1 MLYHLIGNQSGC
13 YQLLLL
19 SVWLLP
25 TTVWLLPWWSPIAT
39 TGNYQQKTSM
49 KLGKKPQRFIKE
61 NFCSILEY
69 ILSDHFTIR
78 SIKMKIHTCPNSV
91 STYLTPMNQLLH
103 SQTGMKMYV
112 QELSLSFI
120 ISNLPKIRI
129 PYIQKSIECNAILFS
144 WNQQPPWQVV
154 CSHFLHLKYILF
166 TKIWNEMIK
175 YLKLK

>member
-1 MLYHLIGNQSGC
+1 MLYRLIGNQSGC

-25 TTVWLLPWWSPIAT
+25 TTVWSLPWRSQIAT

-78 SIKMKIHTCPNSV
+78 SIKMKIHTWPNSV

-112 QELSLSFI
+112 QELLLSFI

-129 PYIQKSIECNAILFS
+129 PYIQKSINVQRHIDFVKSTTSMTSRLLTFS
-144 WNQQPPWQVV
+144 SFKIHSFHKN
-154 CSHFLHLKYILF
+154 LKR
-166 TKIWNEMIK
+166 ND
-175 YLKLK
+175 